1 MFPSI
6 GPTELLII
14 AFIAIVV
21 VGPRRLPEI
30 MRGVARFYRSLKGSV
45 DDLKNNV
52 KSSINIDD
60 EDEPFY
66 KKSVDKVL
74 NLDSRKK
81 DDKGEESAKRS
92 NGS

>member
-14 AFIAIVV
+14 ALIAIVV

-66 KKSVDKVL
+66 KKSVDGVL
-74 NLDSRKK
+74 NLDSGKK